1 MLVSIEKHFKEKKK
15 VKKQVIMLFFFFLS
29 FLRFVGIM
37 EKVLNISQTL
47 SSPRLLKYFQVVNTL
62 NSSHQHT
69 GFSTPP

>member
-1 MLVSIEKHFKEKKK
+1 ML
-15 VKKQVIMLFFFFLS
+15 FFFLS

-47 SSPRLLKYFQVVNTL
+47 SSPRFLKYFQVVNTL